1 MDPSKVPVVGG
12 YAVRVALAFQ
22 TGLIDCQSRVLDTV
36 DISLRKVR
44 KRA

>member
-22 TGLIDCQSRVLDTV
+22 TRLIDCQYRVDTV
-36 DISLRKVR
+36 DIGLRKVR